1 MPFFL
6 WPWALAGRA
15 GVAQSVRMRFTLAG
29 WWCRVRLGGLAMV
42 LLALGII
49 IGMGRTAMATEQL
62 GYDVVETAKGPNGE
76 DFSLRAYAPVL
87 VAEVT
92 VSGTRKEAAN
102 AGFRLLADYIFGNN
116 LAAQGTEAE
125 TIAMTAPVVQA
136 PAQPT
141 KQTIAMTAPV
151 IQDPTGP
158 DQWAVQF
165 VMPKAYTLATLPK
178 PKNSAVTLREL
189 PARTVAAVQFSGWAT
204 AETLAKHQAALQ
216 AWVAAQNWPV
226 QGGVQLAF
234 YNPPWTLP
242 WWRRNEVWVA
252 VQR

>member
-1 MPFFL
+1 
-6 WPWALAGRA
+6 
-15 GVAQSVRMRFTLAG
+15 
-29 WWCRVRLGGLAMV
+29 MV
-42 LLALGII
+42 LLALGIT
-49 IGMGRTAMATEQL
+49 IGMERTAMATEQL
-62 GYDVVETAKGPNGE
+62 GYAVVETAQGPNGE

-158 DQWAVQF
+158 GQWTVQF

-178 PKNSAVTLREL
+178 PKNSAVTLRAL

-204 AETLAKHQAALQ
+204 AEALAKHQAALQ
-216 AWVAAQNWPV
+216 AWVAAKNW
-226 QGGVQLAF
+226 QASGGVQLAF

-242 WWRRNEVWVA
+242 WWRRNEIWLPMNIS
-252 VQR
+252 Q